1 LIRAALPLALLAL
14 PAAAQ
19 EPGWERLV
27 RELAPALRACLA
39 DRPGAMVLEAR
50 PLDQDKAEAR
60 VLLPGGAE
68 ERCVADLGRGV
79 VESRGPVAPQDARPD
94 LGLRTFML
102 ERRCVDARR
111 IEDANGRELGW
122 LAYRACG

>member
-1 LIRAALPLALLAL
+1 MIPAAGLLLLLAL

-19 EPGWERLV
+19 EPGWERHV

-39 DRPGAMVLEAR
+39 DRPGAMVLEAW
-50 PLDQDKAEAR
+50 PMNHGKAGAR
-60 VLLPGGAE
+60 LLLPGGGE

-79 VESRGPVAPQDARPD
+79 VDSRSPVAPQDTRPD

>member
-1 LIRAALPLALLAL
+1 MAGLLLLLAL

-19 EPGWERLV
+19 EPGWEARV
-27 RELAPALRACLA
+27 RDLAPALRACLA
-39 DRPGAMVLEAR
+39 DLPGAMVLEAW
-50 PLDQDKAEAR
+50 PMNHGKAGAR
-60 VLLPGGAE
+60 VLLAPGAE
-68 ERCVADLGRGV
+68 EICVADLGRGV
-79 VESRGPVAPQDARPD
+79 VDSRRPIEPPDMRPD

-111 IEDANGRELGW
+111 VEDEQGRELGW